1 MQVGQIFTFIFL
13 YSNCLKYASMKIKGK
28 RKEMRGNQLEKQQ
41 LYKYKERE
49 RKGQGVR
56 KREKRCN

>member
-1 MQVGQIFTFIFL
+1 
-13 YSNCLKYASMKIKGK
+13 MKIKGK

-41 LYKYKERE
+41 LDKYKERE

-56 KREKRCN
+56 KREKRWN